1 MKQGDIVTYKR
12 KVRSDVS
19 NVDKAIS
26 DGAYLSQQEWFDF
39 LVKSEF
45 VGSSF
50 WNITKYRLFNWRLCS
65 LAKAYAVA
73 LDYLMAISVD
83 GFDNKTYT
91 AILKDVAY
99 VMRKFT
105 DRKYSISVDGFD
117 RDGGFYVR
125 VYIGKHKC
133 TVCPV
138 RNRAEAEKGIRVVVR
153 YCTEM
158 AESFSVNDEFTKF
171 LNGYLNSEFTRF
183 LSNAEPTPFCMDD
196 DRLTL
201 KSQLQSKKEN
211 VSDFKPAEYENGE
224 AILSVV

>member
-1 MKQGDIVTYKR
+1 MKQGDVITYKR
-12 KVRSDVS
+12 KVRCDVA
-19 NVDKAIS
+19 NVDRAIS
-26 DGAYLSQQEWFDF
+26 KGAYLSQEEWFDF
-39 LVKSEF
+39 LVKSKY
-45 VGSSF
+45 VGSKF
-50 WNITKYRLFNWRLCS
+50 WNISKYKLFNWRLCS
-65 LAKAYAVA
+65 LAEAYAVA
-73 LDYLMAISVD
+73 LEYLMSIAVD

-91 AILKDVAY
+91 SILKDVAFL
-99 VMRKFT
+99 MRKFT

-117 RDGGFYVR
+117 RDGGFYIR
-125 VYIGKHKC
+125 VYIGRHKC

-183 LSNAEPTPFCMDD
+183 LSNTEPTPYCMED

-201 KSQLQSKKEN
+201 KSQLHYVNNK
-211 VSDFKPAEYENGE
+211 VSEFKPEDYEDGE
-224 AILSVV
+224 VMLSVV